1 MIAEILKH
9 QGNAGIILSIAII
22 LLAGFLCT
30 RVTKR
35 LRFPNVSGYIIS
47 GILIGP
53 CVLHLIPREVI
64 AGMDF
69 MTDIAL
75 AFIAFGV
82 GKYFRKDILLKQGGK
97 IITITIF
104 EALTAGACITI
115 AMVVCFR
122 LPWSFSLLLGSIGCA
137 TAPASTIMT
146 IRQYHAKGNFVDTIL
161 QVTALDD
168 AVALIA
174 FSVCTALVEFM
185 HADQALEWLVIL
197 LPVLWNI
204 MAIVLAV
211 VLAWVL
217 HHIISEKRS
226 SDHRLVL
233 VIAVILAL
241 TGICSCFAI
250 SPLLSC
256 MVLGAVYIN
265 LSGNK
270 DLFRQVNGF
279 TPPITL
285 LFFVLSGMRLDLY
298 ALVSCGVI
306 GIVYFFVRIIGKA
319 AGAWTGARI
328 SHASTAVRQY
338 LGLALIPQAGVSI
351 GLAILA
357 QRLLP
362 STEGTMLSLIIL
374 SSAVLYEMIGPACA
388 KLSLKLSGSIAIENT
403 KEKQLSIMPK
413 YYRALSNPKTYH
425 AYNCFLYSLFLS

>member
-1 MIAEILKH
+1 MVADFLKQ

-35 LRFPNVSGYIIS
+35 LHFPNVSGYIIS

-53 CVLHLIPREVI
+53 CVLHMIPEEVI

-82 GKYFRKDILLKQGGK
+82 GKYFKRDILKKQGSK
-97 IITITIF
+97 ILTITIF
-104 EALTAGACITI
+104 EALTAGACII
-115 AMVVCFR
+115 AAMVTLFR
-122 LPWSFSLLLGSIGCA
+122 LPWSFSLLLGAIGCA

-174 FSVCTALVEFM
+174 FSICTALVEFM
-185 HADQALEWLVIL
+185 HADQALQWSLIL
-197 LPVLWNI
+197 LPVVWNLLAVI
-204 MAIVLAV
+204 LAV
-211 VLAWVL
+211 VLAWIL
-217 HHIISEKRS
+217 HRIISEKRS

-233 VIAVILAL
+233 VIAVILTL
-241 TGICSCFAI
+241 TGLCSCLDI

-256 MVLGAVYIN
+256 MVLGAVYTN

-270 DLFRQVNGF
+270 DLFRQVNSF

-285 LFFVLSGMRLDLY
+285 LFFVLSGMRLNLY
-298 ALVSCGVI
+298 ALISCGLI
-306 GIVYFFVRIIGKA
+306 GVVYFFVRIIGKA
-319 AGAWTGARI
+319 CGAWAGARL
-328 SHASTAVRQY
+328 SHASTSVRHY

-351 GLAILA
+351 GLAILG

-362 STEGTMLSLIIL
+362 TAEGTMLSLIIL

-388 KLSLKLSGSIAIENT
+388 KLSLKLSGSIGSADTRI
-403 KEKQLSIMPK
+403 
-413 YYRALSNPKTYH
+413 
-425 AYNCFLYSLFLS
+425 

>member
-30 RVTKR
+30 RVTKK

-185 HADQALEWLVIL
+185 HADQALEWSVIL

-233 VIAVILAL
+233 IIAVILAL

-403 KEKQLSIMPK
+403 KEK
-413 YYRALSNPKTYH
+413 TTFHH
-425 AYNCFLYSLFLS
+425 AKVL

>member
-30 RVTKR
+30 RVTKK

-185 HADQALEWLVIL
+185 HADQALEWSVIL

-403 KEKQLSIMPK
+403 KEK
-413 YYRALSNPKTYH
+413 TTFHH
-425 AYNCFLYSLFLS
+425 AKVL

>member
-30 RVTKR
+30 RVTKK

-168 AVALIA
+168 AVALSA

-185 HADQALEWLVIL
+185 HADQALEWSVIL

-211 VLAWVL
+211 VLAWLL

-285 LFFVLSGMRLDLY
+285 LFFVLSGLRRDLY

-306 GIVYFFVRIIGKA
+306 GIVYFFVRLIGKA

-388 KLSLKLSGSIAIENT
+388 KLSLKLSGSIAIENK
-403 KEKQLSIMPK
+403 KEK
-413 YYRALSNPKTYH
+413 TTFHH
-425 AYNCFLYSLFLS
+425 AKVL

>member
-30 RVTKR
+30 RVTKK

-185 HADQALEWLVIL
+185 HADQALEWSVIL

-211 VLAWVL
+211 VLAWLL

-306 GIVYFFVRIIGKA
+306 RIVYFFVRIIGKA

-403 KEKQLSIMPK
+403 KEK
-413 YYRALSNPKTYH
+413 TTFHH
-425 AYNCFLYSLFLS
+425 AKVL

>member
-1 MIAEILKH
+1 MIADFLKQ

-53 CVLHLIPREVI
+53 CVLQMIPEEVV

-82 GKYFRKDILLKQGGK
+82 GKYFKRDILKKQGSK
-97 IITITIF
+97 ILTITIF

-115 AMVVCFR
+115 AMVTLFR
-122 LPWSFSLLLGSIGCA
+122 LPWSFSLLLGAIGCA

-174 FSVCTALVEFM
+174 FSICTALVEFM
-185 HADQALEWLVIL
+185 HADQALQWSLIL
-197 LPVLWNI
+197 LPVVWNLLAVI
-204 MAIVLAV
+204 LAV
-211 VLAWVL
+211 VLAWIL
-217 HHIISEKRS
+217 HRIISEKRS

-233 VIAVILAL
+233 VIAVILTL
-241 TGICSCFAI
+241 TGLCSCFDI

-270 DLFRQVNGF
+270 DLFRQVNSF

-285 LFFVLSGMRLDLY
+285 LFFVLSGMRLNLY
-298 ALVSCGVI
+298 APISCGLI
-306 GIVYFFVRIIGKA
+306 GVVYFFVRIIGKA
-319 AGAWTGARI
+319 CGAWAGAWL
-328 SHASTAVRQY
+328 SHASTSVRHY

-351 GLAILA
+351 GLAILG

-362 STEGTMLSLIIL
+362 TAEGTMLSLIIL

-388 KLSLKLSGSIAIENT
+388 KLSLKLSGSIESDDPDR
-403 KEKQLSIMPK
+403 KSVV
-413 YYRALSNPKTYH
+413 
-425 AYNCFLYSLFLS
+425 

>member
-30 RVTKR
+30 RVTKK

-146 IRQYHAKGNFVDTIL
+146 IWQYHAKGNFVDTIL

-185 HADQALEWLVIL
+185 HADQALEWSVIL

-204 MAIVLAV
+204 MAIALAV

-403 KEKQLSIMPK
+403 KEK
-413 YYRALSNPKTYH
+413 TTFHH
-425 AYNCFLYSLFLS
+425 AKVL